1 MIWLSEEHHAFLIQS
16 MSAGAEF
23 MHPYHRTVT
32 SAPQHTAAAMIDDDM
47 DMDDE
52 YRGDNLTDEEV
63 NDLYENEVCG
73 NKTACQPRRFN
84 DFMGR
89 VVPGTKL
96 WELSTLE
103 KRADNSEV
111 KNPKVKYVD
120 NV

>member
-1 MIWLSEEHHAFLIQS
+1 
-16 MSAGAEF
+16 

-47 DMDDE
+47 DVDDE

-73 NKTACQPRRFN
+73 NKAAFQPRSFN

-89 VVPGTKL
+89 VVPGTKS

-103 KRADNSEV
+103 KRADKSKPNRKHNFKLIYRLQSNGFV
-111 KNPKVKYVD
+111 GKLN
-120 NV
+120 

>member
-1 MIWLSEEHHAFLIQS
+1 
-16 MSAGAEF
+16 

-32 SAPQHTAAAMIDDDM
+32 SATQHTAAAMIDDDM
-47 DMDDE
+47 DVDDE

-63 NDLYENEVCG
+63 NDIYENEVCG
-73 NKTACQPRRFN
+73 NKAAFQPRSFN

-103 KRADNSEV
+103 KRADNS
-111 KNPKVKYVD
+111 KVKKIRKS
-120 NV
+120 NTLIMSKIGKICCRSF

>member
-32 SAPQHTAAAMIDDDM
+32 SATQHTAAAMIDDDM
-47 DMDDE
+47 DVDDE

-63 NDLYENEVCG
+63 NDIYENEVCG
-73 NKTACQPRRFN
+73 NKAAFQPRSFN

-96 WELSTLE
+96 WGCPLLRKGQTTQ
-103 KRADNSEV
+103 K
-111 KNPKVKYVD
+111 
-120 NV
+120 